1 MKRQNIRVMLASEYP
16 EMRSLLKGVIEEQE
30 KAVIVGQAEN
40 ASRALTLARS
50 LRPDVVVID
59 TSLPYAVGLDS
70 SPLTRTSG
78 LDVAQALSEEIPNI
92 KVVLLSTLDEV
103 ALTKRDWVASGGV
116 YLCRERLDAC
126 VPFTLVELRK
136 EVTSGTLVFAR
147 VESKPKMAHKLK
159 VATLCDDAILLGAL
173 GIGVGASLIVSLVL
187 LMPGVVLALAGL
199 VTLFLG
205 VAGGLLLEVF
215 KK

>member
-16 EMRSLLKGVIEEQE
+16 EMRSLLKGVIEDQE

-40 ASRALTLARS
+40 ATRTLTLARS
-50 LRPDVVVID
+50 LRPDVVVVD

-92 KVVLLSTLDEV
+92 KVVLVSAQGGA
-103 ALTKRDWVASGGV
+103 ALTTPDWVASGGA
-116 YLCRERLDAC
+116 YLCRERLDVC

-136 EVTSGTLVFAR
+136 EVASSALIFAR
-147 VESKPKMAHKLK
+147 VESKPKTARKLK

-173 GIGVGASLIVSLVL
+173 GIGVGAALIISLVL

-205 VAGGLLLEVF
+205 VAGGLLLELF